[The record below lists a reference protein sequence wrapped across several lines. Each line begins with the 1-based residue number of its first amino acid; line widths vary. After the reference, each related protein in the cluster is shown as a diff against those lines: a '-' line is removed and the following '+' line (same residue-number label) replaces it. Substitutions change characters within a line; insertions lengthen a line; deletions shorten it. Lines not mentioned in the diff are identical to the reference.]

1 MPLLDIVV
9 AVWLVAT
16 ASTAFAL
23 FASALVRTPEQ
34 ATPVMVI
41 SVMFQLVLSG
51 ALFAVYT
58 SPVLSGLAYLA
69 PARWG
74 MSAAAASVRLPNLPA
89 EIKDPAW
96 LHRQEYYLQFAG
108 IMVAQIVILLVLA
121 RLALRRFEP
130 GKE

>member
-1 MPLLDIVV
+1 M
-9 AVWLVAT
+9 
-16 ASTAFAL
+16 
-23 FASALVRTPEQ
+23 VRTSDQ
-34 ATPVMVI
+34 TTPILVV
-41 SVMFQLVLSG
+41 SGMFQLVLSG

-58 SPVLSGLAYLA
+58 SPVLAGLAYLA

-74 MSAAAASVRLPNLPA
+74 MAAAAASVRLPNLPA
-89 EIKDPAW
+89 EIKDPVW

-108 IMVAQIVILLVLA
+108 VMVAQIVILLILA

>member
-1 MPLLDIVV
+1 
-9 AVWLVAT
+9 
-16 ASTAFAL
+16 
-23 FASALVRTPEQ
+23 VRTSEQ

-74 MSAAAASVRLPNLPA
+74 MAAAAASVRLPHLPA
-89 EIKDPAW
+89 EIKDPDW
-96 LHRQEYYLQFAG
+96 LHRQGYYLQFAG

-121 RLALRRFEP
+121 RLALRRYEP